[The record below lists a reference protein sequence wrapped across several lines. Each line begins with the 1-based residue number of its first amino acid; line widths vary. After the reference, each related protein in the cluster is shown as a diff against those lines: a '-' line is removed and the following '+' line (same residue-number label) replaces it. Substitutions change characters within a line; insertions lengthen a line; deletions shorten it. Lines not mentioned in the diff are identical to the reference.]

1 MAIRAA
7 INAMIARGFA
17 RFYIDT
23 QPDNAPML
31 KSIAKLGFVPV
42 EGPRGVRD

>member
-1 MAIRAA
+1 
-7 INAMIARGFA
+7 MIARGFA

-31 KSIAKLGFVPV
+31 RSIAKLGFSPV
-42 EGPRGVRD
+42 EGPGGVRH